1 VTFSP
6 SDARSRVHP
15 IHPTHWPTR
24 EEAAASAIFSPAK
37 LGPRTSRTRTWV
49 PAMVPWRASDDGQV
63 TPDVRD
69 WYRRFADARPGVLV
83 LEATGIRDVPSGPL
97 LRIGHERF
105 VPGLRELAD
114 DIRRHSG
121 GQTLALVQLID
132 FLAVR
137 RRPEKDKF
145 VQRFLVLT
153 RAHRDG
159 LERLGQGAAAR
170 GDDDAVRRALL
181 DLPHEQLLA
190 LLTPREREALEFGYR
205 ERVGDTHLPHIAEL
219 PRVLPELFAR
229 AAVRARDAGFDGVEL
244 HFAHAYTMA
253 SFLSR
258 TNERADGYGGS
269 PAQRA
274 RLALEVFAAVRAA
287 VGRELIVGCR
297 FLGDE
302 VIDGGSRSDDACFY
316 AEQFARAGFDFLS
329 LSVGGKFDDAKQPKV
344 GAAVYPYTGPS
355 GHECMPTVRIDDARE
370 PGARGPFGRNLHLA
384 RAVREHV
391 RAAGFETPVVGA
403 GGVNSFELAEG
414 ALRRGECDFVAAA
427 RQSLADPDWW
437 RKLEEGRGAQ
447 IRRCEFTNY
456 CEGLDQQ
463 HKQVTCK
470 LWDREL
476 SEPMPWASAGA
487 AALPLS
493 HDGKRR
499 LIAPP

>member
-1 VTFSP
+1 
-6 SDARSRVHP
+6 
-15 IHPTHWPTR
+15 
-24 EEAAASAIFSPAK
+24 
-37 LGPRTSRTRTWV
+37 
-49 PAMVPWRASDDGQV
+49 MVPWRASDEGFV

-105 VPGLRELAD
+105 VPGLRELAS
-114 DIRRHSG
+114 DIRRHSE
-121 GQTLALVQLID
+121 GQTLSLVQIID

-145 VQRFLVLT
+145 VLRFLELT
-153 RAHRDG
+153 RAHREG
-159 LERLGQGAAAR
+159 LERLGRIDAAR
-170 GDDDAVRRALL
+170 GGDDEVRRALL
-181 DLPHEQLLA
+181 ALPHDELLA
-190 LLTPREREALEFGYR
+190 LLAPREREALEFGYR
-205 ERVGDTHLPHIAEL
+205 ERVGDTHLAHVRDLPHSL
-219 PRVLPELFAR
+219 PRLFAS

-244 HFAHAYTMA
+244 HYAHAYTMA

-258 TNERADGYGGS
+258 TNQRDDGYGGS
-269 PAQRA
+269 REA
-274 RLALEVFAAVRAA
+274 RVRLPLEVFAAVRAA
-287 VGRELIVGCR
+287 VGADFVVGCR

-302 VIDGGSRSDDACFY
+302 IIDDGSRIDDACFY
-316 AEQFARAGFDFLS
+316 AVQFARAGLDFLS
-329 LSVGGKFDDAKQPKV
+329 LSAGGKFDDAKQPKV

-370 PGARGPFGRNLHLA
+370 PASRGPFGRNLHLS
-384 RAVREHV
+384 RAVRERV
-391 RAAGFETPVVGA
+391 RAAGFDTPVVGA
-403 GGVNSFELAEG
+403 GGINSFELAER
-414 ALRRGECDFVAAA
+414 ALRDGDCDFVAAA

-470 LWDREL
+470 LWDRDL
-476 SEPMPWASAGA
+476 AAAMPWPSASG

-493 HDGKRR
+493 NDGKRR
-499 LIAPP
+499 LIAPA